1 MSSDYPM
8 PSLGSGMVDG
18 TIIEWY
24 VVPGQVVRRGDVVGL
39 VDTEKGA
46 IEIEVWEDAE
56 VLEVLAPPGTKV
68 PVGEPLLRL
77 GTVGEEGDDTVPT
90 EARELADGPE
100 PAEPLTVAPSPPEA
114 ALPSTGAEEA
124 GALPATPA
132 SRPTSGPSPRE
143 GGGAVSPATRQRVSP
158 AARKRAA
165 EQGIALSSLRGSG
178 PGGAITL
185 ADVQAAER
193 SMEGAVAGDRPT
205 DADGESSGESR
216 GDSPPEVHRRVT
228 PVARQAAEVLGVDLD
243 RLEGTGP
250 GGAVSRRD
258 VEAAAGPPVPDRAK
272 QEPVGGSAGVSA
284 AEDPGSDEEERH
296 RAMRRAIANAM
307 TRSKQ
312 EIPHYYLATSVGV
325 DATLDWLERANSHRA
340 PAERILPIAM
350 YLKSVASALEK
361 YPEFNGFWEHGA
373 FRPGEGIHIG
383 LAISLRRGGLVAPAI
398 HDVGGRSLEEVGAA
412 VVDVVGRARSGRLRG
427 SEVSDATITVT
438 SMGDRGVETVFGV
451 IHPPQVA
458 IVGIGRAVERP
469 WAEGG
474 MLGVRRVLRVTLSA
488 DHRASDGHRGGLFLA
503 QVAEFLQ
510 NPEVG

>member
-1 MSSDYPM
+1 MSSEYPM

-18 TIIEWY
+18 TIVEWY
-24 VVPGQVVRRGDVVGL
+24 VEPGQVVRRGDVVGL

-77 GTVGEEGDDTVPT
+77 GTVGEGGDATVP
-90 EARELADGPE
+90 ADAHELADDPE
-100 PAEPLTVAPSPPEA
+100 PAEPVAVAPSPPKDA
-114 ALPSTGAEEA
+114 QPSMGAEEA
-124 GALPATPA
+124 TSRLPRQA
-132 SRPTSGPSPRE
+132 SGPSPRE
-143 GGGAVSPATRQRVSP
+143 AGGAVSPATRQRVSP

-165 EQGIALSSLRGSG
+165 EQGIVLSSLRGSG

-185 ADVQAAER
+185 VDVEAAER
-193 SMEGAVAGDRPT
+193 SMEGAVAADRPADT
-205 DADGESSGESR
+205 DGESGGESP
-216 GDSPPEVHRRVT
+216 GDSPPEAHRRVT

-258 VEAAAGPPVPDRAK
+258 VEAAADLPVPDRAK
-272 QEPVGGSAGVSA
+272 QDLVGGSTEGSV
-284 AEDPGSDEEERH
+284 AEDSASDEEERH
-296 RAMRRAIANAM
+296 RAMRRAIATSM

-325 DATLDWLERANSHRA
+325 DATLDWLEKANRDRA

-361 YPEFNGFWEHGA
+361 YPEFNGFWEGGA

-383 LAISLRRGGLVAPAI
+383 LAISLRRGGLIAPAI

>member
-1 MSSDYPM
+1 M
-8 PSLGSGMVDG
+8 PSLGAGMVDG
-18 TIIEWY
+18 TIVGWY
-24 VVPGQVVRRGDVVGL
+24 VAPGPVVRRGEVVGL

-77 GTVGEEGDDTVPT
+77 GTVGEGGDETVP
-90 EARELADGPE
+90 ADAPE
-100 PAEPLTVAPSPPEA
+100 PDDAPVPTVAPGPDDAPEPVEPVAAAPSPPKA
-114 ALPSTGAEEA
+114 AVPSTGTEEA
-124 GALPATPA
+124 GPPSTSPAPP
-132 SRPTSGPSPRE
+132 PTSGPAFE
-143 GGGAVSPATRQRVSP
+143 DAGGTVPPVGRRRVSP

-165 EQGIALSSLRGSG
+165 EHGIALSSLRGSG

-185 ADVQAAER
+185 ADVEAAER
-193 SMEGAVAGDRPT
+193 ST
-205 DADGESSGESR
+205 GES
-216 GDSPPEVHRRVT
+216 PPDAHRRVT

-258 VEAAAGPPVPDRAK
+258 VEAAAESP
-272 QEPVGGSAGVSA
+272 GG
-284 AEDPGSDEEERH
+284 DEEERH
-296 RAMRRAIANAM
+296 RAMRRAIAAAM

-312 EIPHYYLATSVGV
+312 EIPHYYLATSVAV
-325 DATLDWLERANSHRA
+325 DVTLDWLAAVNRDRA

-350 YLKSVASALEK
+350 YLKAVASALK
-361 YPEFNGFWEHGA
+361 KFPEFNGFWEDGA
-373 FRPGEGIHIG
+373 FRPGEGIHTG
-383 LAISLRRGGLVAPAI
+383 LAISLRRGGLVVPAI
-398 HDVGGRSLEEVGAA
+398 HDVDERSPEEIGAA
-412 VVDVVGRARSGRLRG
+412 VVDVVGRARTGKLRG

-438 SMGDRGVETVFGV
+438 SMGDRGVETVYGV

-458 IVGIGRAVERP
+458 IVGFGRVVERP

-510 NPEVG
+510 NPEVS